1 MRVVCRL
8 RPPRD
13 GDCDR
18 EVPTPLVFTS
28 GAVYSFDEGE
38 FSGPRDSAYG
48 RFDAVLG
55 TRATQDECYNACC
68 AGLIDGCVRGVSATV
83 LAYGAS
89 GAGKTHSL
97 VGAVTTD
104 HNGYHHRDYSPEPY
118 AVKVAPL
125 TYLLSKKNP
134 WKWGPEQ
141 QEAHKYVT
149 TFLAKYVERR
159 FPRWGERFIL
169 RTDAANSTSSSS
181 SCVER
186 ASGNQIPF
194 HALPCPIPS
203 RTRRAATTAPAT
215 QST

>member
-97 VGAVTTD
+97 LA
-104 HNGYHHRDYSPEPY
+104 EP
-118 AVKVAPL
+118 PR
-125 TYLLSKKNP
+125 
-134 WKWGPEQ
+134 
-141 QEAHKYVT
+141 EAHRPVQEW
-149 TFLAKYVERR
+149 LPWGACRC
-159 FPRWGERFIL
+159 PRG
-169 RTDAANSTSSSS
+169 
-181 SCVER
+181 
-186 ASGNQIPF
+186 
-194 HALPCPIPS
+194 PIPLS
-203 RTRRAATTAPAT
+203 GK
-215 QST
+215 SV

>member
-1 MRVVCRL
+1 MAPPLNGAQAGATSTKPRSGGTLGRRAFAPLDMRVVCRL

-104 HNGYHHRDYSPEPY
+104 LNGYHHQP
-118 AVKVAPL
+118 
-125 TYLLSKKNP
+125 
-134 WKWGPEQ
+134 
-141 QEAHKYVT
+141 
-149 TFLAKYVERR
+149 
-159 FPRWGERFIL
+159 
-169 RTDAANSTSSSS
+169 
-181 SCVER
+181 
-186 ASGNQIPF
+186 
-194 HALPCPIPS
+194 
-203 RTRRAATTAPAT
+203 
-215 QST
+215 